1 MKKFIRVILLA
12 GILAALLCV
21 TALAADNQSG
31 VYDLK
36 PKEGVTGYALG
47 AQTADG
53 TNVDAAAT
61 GDGKKLYAGAERITL
76 TGANVAGFNL
86 VLVMKG
92 DETVITVD
100 NLVYVDQQTD
110 TVAFNIYP
118 SKLEGNETYHIY
130 LSNSNGTGKQEIA
143 TFRYYQ
149 AYKLGDVNEDG
160 RVTVSDASD
169 ALLAIV
175 GKKTLTDSQKLAA
188 DIDGNGEVTVS
199 DVSYLLLAIV
209 GKSNPYHIVVD
220 V

>member
-21 TALAADNQSG
+21 TVLAADNQSG

-36 PKEGVTGYALG
+36 LKEDVSGYTLG

-61 GDGKKLYAGAERITL
+61 EDDKQFYAGAERITL
-76 TGANVAGFNL
+76 TGEKVTGFNL

-118 SKLEGNETYHIY
+118 SKLEGNVTYHIY

-149 AYKLGDVNEDG
+149 AYKLGDANEDG
-160 RVTVSDASD
+160 SVNISDVALILRYLVKNDTISASG
-169 ALLAIV
+169 L
-175 GKKTLTDSQKLAA
+175 LAA
-188 DIDGNGEVTVS
+188 DTNEDGVVNIS
-199 DVSYLLLAIV
+199 DVALLLRYLV
-209 GKSNPYHIVVD
+209 HNDVLGKK
-220 V
+220 

>member
-36 PKEGVTGYALG
+36 LKEGVSGYTLG

-61 GDGKKLYAGAERITL
+61 DDGKQLYAGAERITL
-76 TGANVAGFNL
+76 TGANVTGFNL

-110 TVAFNIYP
+110 TVTFNIYP
-118 SKLEGNETYHIY
+118 SKLEGNVTYHIY

-149 AYKLGDVNEDG
+149 AYKLGDVNGDTEVDI
-160 RVTVSDASD
+160 RDVVSI
-169 ALLAIV
+169 LENIV
-175 GKKTLTDSQKLAA
+175 GNVKFTQTQTLSA
-188 DIDGNGEVTVS
+188 DVNVDGDVDIRDVVTILE
-199 DVSYLLLAIV
+199 YIV
-209 GKSNPYHIVVD
+209 GNIKQLGK
-220 V
+220 

>member
-130 LSNSNGTGKQEIA
+130 LSNSNGTGKREIA

-149 AYKLGDVNEDG
+149 AYKLGDANEDG
-160 RVTVSDASD
+160 SVNISDVALILRYLVKNDTISASG
-169 ALLAIV
+169 L
-175 GKKTLTDSQKLAA
+175 LAA
-188 DIDGNGEVTVS
+188 DTNEDGVVNIS
-199 DVSYLLLAIV
+199 DVALLLRYLV
-209 GKSNPYHIVVD
+209 HNDVLGKK
-220 V
+220 

>member
-31 VYDLK
+31 IYDLK
-36 PKEGVTGYALG
+36 PKEGVIGYALG

-61 GDGKKLYAGAERITL
+61 VDGKQLYAGAERITL
-76 TGANVAGFNL
+76 TGENVTGFNL

-118 SKLEGNETYHIY
+118 SKLEGNVTYHIY

-149 AYKLGDVNEDG
+149 AYKLGDVNGDTEVDI
-160 RVTVSDASD
+160 RDVVSI
-169 ALLAIV
+169 LENIV
-175 GKKTLTDSQKLAA
+175 GNVKFTQTQTLSA
-188 DIDGNGEVTVS
+188 DVNVDGDVDIRDVVTILE
-199 DVSYLLLAIV
+199 YIV
-209 GKSNPYHIVVD
+209 GNIKQLGK
-220 V
+220 

>member
-1 MKKFIRVILLA
+1 MKKFIRVILQA

-21 TALAADNQSG
+21 TVLAADNQSG

-36 PKEGVTGYALG
+36 LNEGMSDYTLG
-47 AQTADG
+47 AQTADK
-53 TNVDAAAT
+53 TAVSKT
-61 GDGKKLYAGAERITL
+61 TPVDGKDVYVGAERITL
-76 TGANVAGFNL
+76 TGVTGADVTGFNL

-149 AYKLGDVNEDG
+149 AYKLGDANEDG
-160 RVTVSDASD
+160 SVNISDVALILRYLVKNDTISASG
-169 ALLAIV
+169 L
-175 GKKTLTDSQKLAA
+175 LAA
-188 DIDGNGEVTVS
+188 DTNEDGVVNIS
-199 DVSYLLLAIV
+199 DVALLLRYLV
-209 GKSNPYHIVVD
+209 HNDVLGKK
-220 V
+220 

>member
-36 PKEGVTGYALG
+36 LKEGVSGYTLG

-53 TNVDAAAT
+53 TKVDAVT
-61 GDGKKLYAGAERITL
+61 DDGKQLYAGAERITL
-76 TGANVAGFNL
+76 KGANVTGFNL

-118 SKLEGNETYHIY
+118 SKLEGNVTYHIY

>member
-12 GILAALLCV
+12 GILTALLCV

-36 PKEGVTGYALG
+36 PKEGVTDYTLG
-47 AQTADG
+47 AQTADK
-53 TNVDAAAT
+53 TAVSKT
-61 GDGKKLYAGAERITL
+61 TQVDGKDVYVGAERITL
-76 TGANVAGFNL
+76 KGENVTGFNL

-118 SKLEGNETYHIY
+118 SKLEGNVTYHIY

-149 AYKLGDVNEDG
+149 AYTLGDVDEDG
-160 RVTVSDASD
+160 RITA
-169 ALLAIV
+169 
-175 GKKTLTDSQKLAA
+175 TDSMYALQMAVGLGNWTDTQVLAA
-188 DIDGNGEVTVS
+188 KVCRGKIVTAT
-199 DVSYLLLAIV
+199 DAMWIMQRAV
-209 GKSNPYHIVVD
+209 GLISSFD
-220 V
+220 ELS

>member
-21 TALAADNQSG
+21 MALAADNQSG

-36 PKEGVTGYALG
+36 LKEGVTDYALG
-47 AQTADG
+47 AQTANG
-53 TNVDAAAT
+53 TNVEAVVTD
-61 GDGKKLYAGAERITL
+61 DSKQLYAGAERITL
-76 TGANVAGFNL
+76 TGDNVTGFNL

-118 SKLEGNETYHIY
+118 SKLEGNVTYHIY
-130 LSNSNGTGKQEIA
+130 LSNSNGTGKREIA

-149 AYKLGDVNEDG
+149 AYTLGDVDEDG
-160 RVTVSDASD
+160 RITA
-169 ALLAIV
+169 
-175 GKKTLTDSQKLAA
+175 TDSMYALQMAVGLGNWTDTQVLAA
-188 DIDGNGEVTVS
+188 KVCRGKIVTAT
-199 DVSYLLLAIV
+199 DAMWIMQRAV
-209 GKSNPYHIVVD
+209 GLISSFD
-220 V
+220 ELS

>member
-36 PKEGVTGYALG
+36 LNVGVSDYTLG
-47 AQTADG
+47 AQTADK
-53 TNVDAAAT
+53 TAVSKTTAV
-61 GDGKKLYAGAERITL
+61 DGKDVYVGAERITL
-76 TGANVAGFNL
+76 TGENVTGFNL

-118 SKLEGNETYHIY
+118 SKLEGNVTYHIY

-143 TFRYYQ
+143 TFQYYQ
-149 AYKLGDVNEDG
+149 AYTLGDVNGDTEVDI
-160 RVTVSDASD
+160 RDVVSI
-169 ALLAIV
+169 LENIV
-175 GKKTLTDSQKLAA
+175 GNVKFTQTQTLSA
-188 DIDGNGEVTVS
+188 DVNVDGDVDIRDVVTILE
-199 DVSYLLLAIV
+199 YIV
-209 GKSNPYHIVVD
+209 GNIKQLGK
-220 V
+220 

>member
-21 TALAADNQSG
+21 MALAADNQSG

-36 PKEGVTGYALG
+36 LKEGVTDYALG
-47 AQTADG
+47 AQTANG
-53 TNVDAAAT
+53 TNVEAVVTD
-61 GDGKKLYAGAERITL
+61 DSKQLYAGAERITL
-76 TGANVAGFNL
+76 TGDNVTGFNL

-130 LSNSNGTGKQEIA
+130 LSNSNGTGKREIA

-149 AYKLGDVNEDG
+149 AYTLGDVDEDG
-160 RVTVSDASD
+160 RITA
-169 ALLAIV
+169 
-175 GKKTLTDSQKLAA
+175 TDSMYALQMAVGLGNWTDTQVLAA
-188 DIDGNGEVTVS
+188 KVCRGKIVTAT
-199 DVSYLLLAIV
+199 DAMWIMQRAV
-209 GKSNPYHIVVD
+209 GLISSFD
-220 V
+220 ELS

>member
-36 PKEGVTGYALG
+36 LKEGVDGYMLG
-47 AQTADG
+47 AQTADK
-53 TNVDAAAT
+53 TAVST
-61 GDGKKLYAGAERITL
+61 PTTVDGKDVYVGAERITL
-76 TGANVAGFNL
+76 TGENVTGFNL

-110 TVAFNIYP
+110 TVVFNIYP
-118 SKLEGNETYHIY
+118 SKLEGNVTYHIY
-130 LSNSNGTGKQEIA
+130 LSNSNGTGKREIA

-149 AYKLGDVNEDG
+149 AYKLGDVNGDTEVDI
-160 RVTVSDASD
+160 RDVVSI
-169 ALLAIV
+169 LENIV
-175 GKKTLTDSQKLAA
+175 GNVKFTQTQTLSA
-188 DIDGNGEVTVS
+188 DVNVDGDVDIRDVVTILE
-199 DVSYLLLAIV
+199 YIV
-209 GKSNPYHIVVD
+209 GNIKQLGK
-220 V
+220 

>member
-1 MKKFIRVILLA
+1 MKKIIRVILLA

-36 PKEGVTGYALG
+36 PKEGVSGYTLG
-47 AQTADG
+47 AQTADK
-53 TNVDAAAT
+53 TAVST
-61 GDGKKLYAGAERITL
+61 TTQVDGKDVYVGAERITL
-76 TGANVAGFNL
+76 KGADVTGFNL

-149 AYKLGDVNEDG
+149 AYKLGDANEDG
-160 RVTVSDASD
+160 AVNIQDAVAILQYCVGSKQLSDA
-169 ALLAIV
+169 A
-175 GKKTLTDSQKLAA
+175 KLAA
-188 DIDGNGEVTVS
+188 DANKDNAVNIQDAVAVLQ
-199 DVSYLLLAIV
+199 YCV
-209 GKSNPYHIVVD
+209 GSRVLE
-220 V
+220 

>member
-21 TALAADNQSG
+21 TVLAADNQSG

-36 PKEGVTGYALG
+36 LKKGVSGYTLG
-47 AQTADG
+47 AQTADR
-53 TNVDAAAT
+53 TNVEASVTD
-61 GDGKKLYAGAERITL
+61 DDKQLYAGAERITL
-76 TGANVAGFNL
+76 TGANVTGFNL

-130 LSNSNGTGKQEIA
+130 LSNSNGTGKREIA

-149 AYKLGDVNEDG
+149 AYKLGDVDEDG
-160 RVTVSDASD
+160 RITA
-169 ALLAIV
+169 
-175 GKKTLTDSQKLAA
+175 TDSMYALQMAVGLGNWTDTQVLAA
-188 DIDGNGEVTVS
+188 KVCRGKIVTAT
-199 DVSYLLLAIV
+199 DAMWIMQRAV
-209 GKSNPYHIVVD
+209 GLISSFD
-220 V
+220 ELS

>member
-36 PKEGVTGYALG
+36 PKEGVTGYTLG

-53 TNVDAAAT
+53 TNVEVSVTD
-61 GDGKKLYAGAERITL
+61 DGKQLYAGAERITL
-76 TGANVAGFNL
+76 TGENVTGFNL
-86 VLVMKG
+86 ILVMKG

-110 TVAFNIYP
+110 TVTFNIYP

-130 LSNSNGTGKQEIA
+130 LSNSNGTGKREIA

-149 AYKLGDVNEDG
+149 AYTLGDVNGDKKIDIGDVLDLLQRIVGNLKFTDVQEKAADVNLDEHIDVG
-160 RVTVSDASD
+160 D
-169 ALLAIV
+169 ALDLLQFIV
-175 GKKTLTDSQKLAA
+175 GNIKQLGSKT
-188 DIDGNGEVTVS
+188 
-199 DVSYLLLAIV
+199 
-209 GKSNPYHIVVD
+209 
-220 V
+220 

>member
-36 PKEGVTGYALG
+36 LKEGVSGYMLG
-47 AQTADG
+47 AQTADK
-53 TNVDAAAT
+53 TAVST
-61 GDGKKLYAGAERITL
+61 TTTVDGKDVYVGAERITL
-76 TGANVAGFNL
+76 TGANVTGFNL

-149 AYKLGDVNEDG
+149 AYTLGDVNGDTEVDI
-160 RVTVSDASD
+160 RDVVSI
-169 ALLAIV
+169 LENIV
-175 GKKTLTDSQKLAA
+175 GNVKFTQTQTLSA
-188 DIDGNGEVTVS
+188 DVNVDGEVDIR
-199 DVSYLLLAIV
+199 DVVTILEYIV
-209 GKSNPYHIVVD
+209 GNIKQLGK
-220 V
+220 

>member
-36 PKEGVTGYALG
+36 LKEGVSDYMLG

-53 TNVDAAAT
+53 TNVDAAVT
-61 GDGKKLYAGAERITL
+61 VDGKQLYAGAERITL
-76 TGANVAGFNL
+76 TGANVTGFNL

-118 SKLEGNETYHIY
+118 SKLEGNVTYHIY

-149 AYKLGDVNEDG
+149 AYKLGDANEDG
-160 RVTVSDASD
+160 AVNIQDAVAILQYCVGSKQLSDA
-169 ALLAIV
+169 A
-175 GKKTLTDSQKLAA
+175 KLAA
-188 DIDGNGEVTVS
+188 DANKDNAVNIQDAVAVLQ
-199 DVSYLLLAIV
+199 YCV
-209 GKSNPYHIVVD
+209 GSRVLE
-220 V
+220 

>member
-36 PKEGVTGYALG
+36 LKDDGSSYTLG
-47 AQTADG
+47 AQTADK
-53 TNVDAAAT
+53 TAVSMTTTD
-61 GDGKKLYAGAERITL
+61 DGKRLYAGAERITL

-143 TFRYYQ
+143 TFQYYQ
-149 AYKLGDVNEDG
+149 AYTLGDVDEDG
-160 RVTVSDASD
+160 RITA
-169 ALLAIV
+169 
-175 GKKTLTDSQKLAA
+175 TDSMYALQMAVGLGNWTDTQVLAA
-188 DIDGNGEVTVS
+188 KVCRGKIVTAT
-199 DVSYLLLAIV
+199 DAMWIMQRAV
-209 GKSNPYHIVVD
+209 GLISSFD
-220 V
+220 ELS

>member
-31 VYDLK
+31 VYGLSLK
-36 PKEGVTGYALG
+36 AGVTGYTLG

-53 TNVDAAAT
+53 TNVGAAT
-61 GDGKKLYAGAERITL
+61 TDDGKQLYAGAERITL
-76 TGANVAGFNL
+76 TGANVTGFNL

-118 SKLEGNETYHIY
+118 SKLEGNVTYHIY

-143 TFRYYQ
+143 TFQYYQ
-149 AYKLGDVNEDG
+149 AYTLGDVDEDG
-160 RVTVSDASD
+160 RITA
-169 ALLAIV
+169 
-175 GKKTLTDSQKLAA
+175 TDSMYALQMAVGLGNWTDTQVLAA
-188 DIDGNGEVTVS
+188 KVCRGKIVTAT
-199 DVSYLLLAIV
+199 DAMWIMQRAV
-209 GKSNPYHIVVD
+209 GLISSFD
-220 V
+220 ELS

>member
-1 MKKFIRVILLA
+1 MKKIIRVILLA

-36 PKEGVTGYALG
+36 LKDDGSGYTLG
-47 AQTADG
+47 AQTADK
-53 TNVDAAAT
+53 TAVSKT
-61 GDGKKLYAGAERITL
+61 TKVDGKEVYVGAERITL
-76 TGANVAGFNL
+76 TGEKVTGFNL

-118 SKLEGNETYHIY
+118 SKLEGNVTYHIY

-143 TFRYYQ
+143 TFQYYQ
-149 AYKLGDVNEDG
+149 AYTLGDVDEDG
-160 RVTVSDASD
+160 RITA
-169 ALLAIV
+169 
-175 GKKTLTDSQKLAA
+175 TDSMYALQMAVGLGNWTDTQVLAA
-188 DIDGNGEVTVS
+188 KVCRGKIVTAT
-199 DVSYLLLAIV
+199 DAMWIMQRAV
-209 GKSNPYHIVVD
+209 GLISSFD
-220 V
+220 ELS

>member
-31 VYDLK
+31 VYDLSLK
-36 PKEGVTGYALG
+36 AGVSGYALG

-61 GDGKKLYAGAERITL
+61 DDDKRLYAGAERITL

-118 SKLEGNETYHIY
+118 SKLEGNVTYHIY

-149 AYKLGDVNEDG
+149 AYTLGDANEDG
-160 RVTVSDASD
+160 KVTVNDAVKI
-169 ALLAIV
+169 LKYIV
-175 GKKTLTDSQKLAA
+175 GNDSLTEAGKLAA
-188 DIDGNGEVTVS
+188 DANEDGKITVNDAVAILKYIVGNGS
-199 DVSYLLLAIV
+199 L
-209 GKSNPYHIVVD
+209 GKQ
-220 V
+220 

>member
-36 PKEGVTGYALG
+36 LKDDGSGYTLG
-47 AQTADG
+47 AQTADK
-53 TNVDAAAT
+53 TAVSAT
-61 GDGKKLYAGAERITL
+61 TTDDDKQLYAGAERITL

-149 AYKLGDVNEDG
+149 AYTLGDVNGDTEVDI
-160 RVTVSDASD
+160 RDVVSI
-169 ALLAIV
+169 LENIV
-175 GKKTLTDSQKLAA
+175 GNVKFTQTQTLSA
-188 DIDGNGEVTVS
+188 DVNVDGDVDIRDVVTILE
-199 DVSYLLLAIV
+199 YIV
-209 GKSNPYHIVVD
+209 GNIKQLGK
-220 V
+220 

>member
-1 MKKFIRVILLA
+1 MKKIIRVILLA

-21 TALAADNQSG
+21 TALAADNNQSG

-36 PKEGVTGYALG
+36 PKEGVSGYTLG
-47 AQTADG
+47 AQTADK
-53 TNVDAAAT
+53 TAVST
-61 GDGKKLYAGAERITL
+61 TTQVDGKDVYVGAERITL
-76 TGANVAGFNL
+76 KGADVTGFNL

-149 AYKLGDVNEDG
+149 AYTLGDVNGDTEVDI
-160 RVTVSDASD
+160 RDVVSI
-169 ALLAIV
+169 LENIV
-175 GKKTLTDSQKLAA
+175 GNVKFTQTQTLSA
-188 DIDGNGEVTVS
+188 DVNVDGDVDIRDVVTILE
-199 DVSYLLLAIV
+199 YIV
-209 GKSNPYHIVVD
+209 GNIKQLGK
-220 V
+220 